1 MALRIPILAAQLAST
16 LGKNA
21 EQEVNRLLTEIAAE
35 NPRLAKTTTQILE
48 VADQLLAS
56 FGRLQTVQAE
66 LSGDA
71 FSKWN
76 LRNGRIESGRGWKA
90 LLGYQQND
98 LGDSLVAWRS
108 LVEPSDL
115 KAFDTAVA
123 DHAQSKT
130 PFFQAA
136 CRLRNKSGQWRWLLL
151 KGRIAAYDEHAVPSH
166 VMLLQRD
173 ITDFKQAEEA
183 AWVAKDSAEA
193 ANRARGNFLANMSH
207 EIRTPMNGIIGMTDL
222 ALDTQLDAEQRHY
235 LKTVKS
241 SAESLLAIVND
252 ILDFSKIEAGKMR
265 FEEVPFSLSTLVFDA
280 TRAQAVMAHAK
291 GLEVLVTV
299 APDVPCRV
307 LGDPTRLRQ
316 VLINLLGNAIKFT
329 EKGEISL
336 TVSVEEHNSTM
347 AILRFAVRDTG
358 IGIPSEQQAVIFES
372 FSQADDSMTRRFGGT
387 GLGLAIC
394 THLVQLMNGR
404 LWLESTVGKGS
415 CFSFNGRFSIDTSAL
430 AEPTTVPFSNQRALI
445 LSHHPG
451 VATQL
456 AEMLGRLGIEP
467 SVLKDATRTLR
478 TLEKSRSLGFPFNFL
493 LIDAS
498 LPETGGLALAE
509 SWRERSH
516 PEKLIV
522 LLTTKQQREDLSR
535 LRGIEGGTHLV
546 KPVAPDDLLAAL
558 TLLAAPP
565 ENHPLLE
572 PISFN
577 TDQSSPT
584 KPTKVLLVEDN
595 PVNQEL
601 ATRLLTKCGYHI
613 TLANNGAEAIECF
626 EQQEFDLILMDMQ
639 MPVMGGIEATET
651 IRAREMRRSWVMS
664 HQLQSVSII
673 AMTANAMEGDRERCL
688 QAGMNDYVTKPLK
701 AKDLYA
707 AINRCLDVHNNVAN
721 PSPSLEID
729 VESSSLNLPA
739 AVRDL
744 GDQQLMLT
752 MVNMF
757 LGEWD
762 RHLFQIAAAIGDQD
776 RSQLSMAAHTVKS
789 LLAMFRAEKA
799 RRLAAELELATK
811 AVAANV
817 DWHKCHQLA
826 DLLNQEMTKLKPAFE
841 LFATDKASSNLI

>member
-1 MALRIPILAAQLAST
+1 M
-16 LGKNA
+16 LGKSA
-21 EQEVNRLLTEIAAE
+21 EQEVERMLAEIAGQ
-35 NPRLAKTTTQILE
+35 NPLLARKTTLLLE
-48 VADQLLAS
+48 TAEQLLAS

-71 FSKWN
+71 FSNWN

-90 LLGYQQND
+90 LLGYQQYE
-98 LGDSLVAWRS
+98 LADSLIVWRS
-108 LVEPSDL
+108 LAEPSDL
-115 KAFDTAVA
+115 KAFDAAVA
-123 DHAQSKT
+123 DHMQSQT
-130 PFFQAA
+130 PFFQSA
-136 CRLRNKSGQWRWLLL
+136 CRLRNKSGEWRWLLL
-151 KGRIAAYDEHAVPSH
+151 KGRIAAYDEHDVPSH

-173 ITDFKQAEEA
+173 ITDFKQAEQA

-280 TRAQAVMAHAK
+280 TRAQAVMAHTK

-299 APDVPCRV
+299 ASDVPCRV

-336 TVSVEEHNSTM
+336 TVSVEERNTTQVV
-347 AILRFAVRDTG
+347 LRFSVRDTG
-358 IGIPSEQQAVIFES
+358 IGIPAERQAIIFES

-394 THLVQLMNGR
+394 MHLVQLMNGR
-404 LWLESTVGKGS
+404 LWLESTVGQGS
-415 CFSFNGRFSIDTSAL
+415 RFSFNGRFAVDNSVPV
-430 AEPTTVPFSNQRALI
+430 EPESEPFGKQRALVF
-445 LSHHPG
+445 SHHPA
-451 VATQL
+451 VAKQL
-456 AEMLGRLGIEP
+456 SEMLGRLGIEP
-467 SVLKDATRTLR
+467 SVLKDAASTLR
-478 TLEKSRSLGFPFNFL
+478 TLEKSRTVGFPYDFL

-498 LPETGGLALAE
+498 LPESGGLALVE
-509 SWRERSH
+509 SWREGSH
-516 PEKLIV
+516 PERLIV
-522 LLTTKQQREDLSR
+522 LLNTKQQREDLSR

-558 TLLAAPP
+558 KLLAAPP
-565 ENHPLLE
+565 ENHSLLE
-572 PISFN
+572 AISFSS
-577 TDQSSPT
+577 DQHSPSR
-584 KPTKVLLVEDN
+584 PTKVLLVEDN

-626 EQQEFDLILMDMQ
+626 EQQEFDLILMDVQ

-664 HQLQSVSII
+664 HQVQSVSII

-688 QAGMNDYVTKPLK
+688 QAGMNDYVAKPLK
-701 AKDLYA
+701 ARDLYD
-707 AINRCLDVHNNVAN
+707 AIDRCLDVRNSQSNL
-721 PSPSLEID
+721 SPLLDID

-739 AVRDL
+739 AIRDV

-762 RHLFQIAAAIGDQD
+762 RHLHEIAKAIDDQD
-776 RSQLSMAAHTVKS
+776 CDQLTMTAHTVKS
-789 LLAMFRAEKA
+789 LLAMFHAEKA
-799 RRLAAELELATK
+799 RRLAADLELVTK
-811 AVAANV
+811 AGASNV
-817 DWHKCHQLA
+817 DWQKCRQLA
-826 DLLNQEMTKLKPAFE
+826 ELLNQEMVKLKPAFE
-841 LFATDKASSNLI
+841 LFASEKTPSNFI

>member
-1 MALRIPILAAQLAST
+1 LALRIPILALQLAGA

-21 EQEVNRLLTEIAAE
+21 EQEVDRMLAEIGAQ
-35 NPRLAKTTTQILE
+35 NPHLARKTTRIFETVE
-48 VADQLLAS
+48 QLLAS

-66 LSGDA
+66 LSGDT
-71 FSKWN
+71 FSNWN

-90 LLGYQQND
+90 LLGYQQNE
-98 LGDSLVAWRS
+98 LADSLVVWRS
-108 LVEPSDL
+108 LAEPSDL
-115 KAFDTAVA
+115 KAFDATVA
-123 DHAQSKT
+123 DHLQNKSH
-130 PFFQAA
+130 FFQSA
-136 CRLRNKSGQWRWLLL
+136 CRLRNKSGEWRWLLL
-151 KGRIAAYDEHAVPSH
+151 KGRISAFDEHDVPSH

-173 ITDFKQAEEA
+173 ISDFKQAEEA

-241 SAESLLAIVND
+241 SAESLLSIVND

-265 FEEVPFSLSTLVFDA
+265 FEEVPFSLPTLIFDA
-280 TRAQAVMAHAK
+280 TRAQAVTAHSK

-299 APDVPCRV
+299 APDVPGRV

-329 EKGEISL
+329 EQGEISL
-336 TVSVEEHNSTM
+336 TVSVEERNASL
-347 AILRFAVRDTG
+347 AVLRFSVRDTG
-358 IGIPSEQQAVIFES
+358 IGIPPERQAIIFES
-372 FSQADDSMTRRFGGT
+372 FSQADDSTTRRFGGT

-415 CFSFNGRFSIDTSAL
+415 RFSFNGRFAIDPGASVE
-430 AEPTTVPFSNQRALI
+430 AETVTFGKQRALI
-445 LSHHPG
+445 FSHHPA
-451 VATQL
+451 VAAQL
-456 AEMLGRLGIEP
+456 AEMLGHLGIEP
-467 SVLKDATRTLR
+467 SVLKDAASTSR
-478 TLEKSRSLGFPFNFL
+478 TLEKSRAVGFPFNFL

-498 LPETGGLALAE
+498 LPESGGLALAE
-509 SWRERSH
+509 SWREGSY

-522 LLTTKQQREDLSR
+522 LLNTKQQREDLSR

-558 TLLAAPP
+558 TLLASPP
-565 ENHPLLE
+565 ENHALLE
-572 PISFN
+572 PLSFS
-577 TDQSSPT
+577 TDQRSPSR
-584 KPTKVLLVEDN
+584 PTQVLLVEDN

-664 HQLQSVSII
+664 HQVQSVSII

-688 QAGMNDYVTKPLK
+688 QAGMNDYVAKPLK
-701 AKDLYA
+701 AQDLYA
-707 AINRCLDVHNNVAN
+707 AIDRCLDVRNSVTNLL
-721 PSPSLEID
+721 PSLDIN

-739 AVRDL
+739 AVRDV

-762 RHLFQIAAAIGDQD
+762 RYLREIATTIDD
-776 RSQLSMAAHTVKS
+776 RDRDRLSMSAHTVKS
-789 LLAMFRAEKA
+789 LLAMFHAEKA
-799 RRLAAELELATK
+799 RRLAAELELLTK
-811 AVAANV
+811 AGADNV
-817 DWHKCHQLA
+817 DWLKCHQLA
-826 DLLNQEMTKLKPAFE
+826 ELLNQEMAKLKPAFE
-841 LFATDKASSNLI
+841 LFATDKTVSNIL